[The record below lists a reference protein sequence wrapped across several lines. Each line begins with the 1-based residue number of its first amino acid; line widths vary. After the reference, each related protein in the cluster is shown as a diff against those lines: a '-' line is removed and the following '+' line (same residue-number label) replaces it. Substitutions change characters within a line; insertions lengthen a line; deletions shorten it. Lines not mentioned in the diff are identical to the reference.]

1 MKYNTKT
8 ILIVVGIGIAAI
20 ILANVLLK
28 RDDFEDSKDW
38 FDKTTKWY
46 NDKNTLEI
54 VKNLHP
60 KFRNKIAEFFTKI
73 EKELGLGVIATSG
86 YRTIEKQAEL
96 HRQNP
101 SNAKPGYS
109 SHNFGFA
116 IDMNVKDKNGNI
128 ILMKSS
134 SDKKWIDS
142 KVVDLAKTIGL
153 SWGGGGAFGN
163 YHDPVHFYIKPN
175 GLSTTDL
182 RKMYNEGK
190 KDSQGYVTV

>member
-8 ILIVVGIGIAAI
+8 ILIVVGIGVAAI
-20 ILANVLLK
+20 ILANVLFK
-28 RDDFEDSKDW
+28 RNDFEDSKDW

-46 NDKNTLEI
+46 NDKNTLSI

-86 YRTIEKQAEL
+86 YRTVEKQAEL
-96 HRQNP
+96 YRQNP
-101 SNAKPGYS
+101 NNAKPGYS

-116 IDMNVKDKNGNI
+116 VDMNVKDKNGKI
-128 ILMKSS
+128 ILSKSS
-134 SDKKWIDS
+134 SDKQWNDS
-142 KVVDLAKTIGL
+142 KVVDLAKSIGL

-163 YHDPVHFYIKPN
+163 YHDPVHFYIKPK

-182 RKMYNEGK
+182 RQMYNEGK
-190 KDSQGYVTV
+190 KDNEGYVTV